1 MIVVDASAAIRWF
14 VAVTPDGKAYPLPR
28 VQQPLVAPD
37 LFLAEIRSTALSYL
51 RKRMLKLDQVKEMIT
66 TIDRLVTGYFP
77 LEELTEEAWN
87 MALEF
92 DHSVYDCFYLA
103 LAVQID
109 SYLVTADEHMLRKFA
124 PTKHAKHMVHGADWK
139 P

>member
-14 VAVTPDGKAYPLPR
+14 VAARSGGEPYTFPQVS
-28 VQQPLVAPD
+28 QPLVAPD
-37 LFLAEIRSTALSYL
+37 LFLADIRSAALSYL
-51 RKRMLKLDQVKEMIT
+51 RKRTLELDQIQGMIT

-77 LEELTEEAWN
+77 LEGLTEDAWT
-87 MALEF
+87 MSLEF
-92 DHSVYDCFYLA
+92 DHSVYDCFYVA
-103 LAVQID
+103 LAVQLN

-124 PTKHAKHMVHGADWK
+124 ATTHSNRMVHVADWK